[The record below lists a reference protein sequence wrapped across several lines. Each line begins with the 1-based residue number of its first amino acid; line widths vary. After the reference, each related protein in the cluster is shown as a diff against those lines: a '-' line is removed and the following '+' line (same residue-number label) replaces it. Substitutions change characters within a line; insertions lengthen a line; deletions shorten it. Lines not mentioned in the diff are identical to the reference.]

1 MARDAWA
8 GTERGAALLP
18 WLAYKPYAVCIRYIP
33 SAGLYYS
40 SIIPLLFLYYSS
52 IIPLLFL
59 YCSSIVPLFLS
70 VFAAA
75 NPLRLPVRLRPQG
88 TISRR
93 PRRPP
98 AQSARGQAR

>member
-40 SIIPLLFLYYSS
+40 SI
-52 IIPLLFL
+52 
-59 YCSSIVPLFLS
+59 VPLFLS

-93 PRRPP
+93 PMRPP